1 MKAPQPVPTY
11 DSRSGAGDIG
21 EVLRTGAVRSVFQ
34 PIVELSTGAVVA
46 FEALARGPVGPLES
60 PMAIFDA
67 ARAAGLLAELDSACR
82 VAAFRGASE
91 NGLVSPHTVFVNV
104 EPEVLDGAP
113 LTDLLAIADSAPGE
127 LRIVLEITE
136 RALAARPA
144 ELLRTVERVRD
155 IGWGV
160 ALDDVGADSASL
172 AFMALLE
179 PDVVKLDLSLVQNRP
194 SPAVAEIMNAV
205 NAYAERSGALILAE
219 GIETERHL
227 GSARALGA
235 TLGQGWLFGRPT
247 ANPAPDRTVQPL
259 ALPEPR
265 PHHRGSPVSP
275 FSCLPP
281 TTVLKKSS
289 KRLLIELSKH
299 LEREAMRIGD
309 TCVVASTFQRSE
321 HFTPA
326 TALRYRQLVERTG
339 FVCALGQGLSS
350 EPVPGLRGATLD
362 ASDPVRGEWDVV
374 VLSPH
379 FGTALLARDLG
390 DTGPELDRMFEY
402 ALTYQREVVTRAAH
416 GLLSRVAPRLISVSP
431 APGAGDPVGIRV
443 SEGPQ
448 TTVPPRSVP
457 GPTGDWLA
465 RLALA
470 STGNGATI
478 ADMTQP
484 DQPLVYVNAAFERL
498 AGFDAER
505 LLGLNCRFL
514 QGAETDRAAVGRL
527 RTAVA
532 EGRECRETLVNY
544 RGPDRLRWWN
554 EIHLSPVVD
563 DDGRVVNYI
572 GIQNDVT
579 ERIRAQQGLLQQTDR
594 AQEYAAQIEQLA
606 YSDPLTGLMNR
617 RRFEDRIEAKLLESC
632 VGDRAL
638 ALLFMDLDG
647 FKDVND
653 SFGHAV
659 GDELLVETARRLRA
673 RVRGSDLLGRFGG
686 DEFIVALS
694 GLDPVVAATEARAVA
709 DELAWSIQQ
718 PVQLAGHDVRVTV
731 SIGISTCP
739 ADAQDFGTLLHLA
752 DLQMY
757 ERKHPDRPR

>member
-1 MKAPQPVPTY
+1 
-11 DSRSGAGDIG
+11 
-21 EVLRTGAVRSVFQ
+21 
-34 PIVELSTGAVVA
+34 
-46 FEALARGPVGPLES
+46 
-60 PMAIFDA
+60 
-67 ARAAGLLAELDSACR
+67 
-82 VAAFRGASE
+82 
-91 NGLVSPHTVFVNV
+91 VSPHTVFVNV

-247 ANPAPDRTVQPL
+247 ANPVPDRTVQPL

-265 PHHRGSPVSP
+265 RHHTGSPVSP

-281 TTVLKKSS
+281 TTVLKRSS

-431 APGAGDPVGIRV
+431 APGAGDPVDIRV

-544 RGPDRLRWWN
+544 RGPDRQRWWN

-563 DDGRVVNYI
+563 DHGCVVNYI

-594 AQEYAAQIEQLA
+594 AQEYAAQIEHLA

-617 RRFEDRIEAKLLESC
+617 RGFEDRIEAKLLESC

-638 ALLFMDLDG
+638 ALVFMDLDG

-709 DELAWSIQQ
+709 DELARSIQQ
-718 PVQLAGHDVRVTV
+718 PVRLAGHDVRVTV